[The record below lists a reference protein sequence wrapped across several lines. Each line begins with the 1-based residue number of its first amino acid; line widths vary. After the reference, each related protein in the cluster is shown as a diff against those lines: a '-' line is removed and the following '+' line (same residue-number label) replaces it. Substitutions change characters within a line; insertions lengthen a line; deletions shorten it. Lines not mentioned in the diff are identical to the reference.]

1 MAQAAGESETRPF
14 LTMSRAALWGWVA
27 GVFAIS
33 AGMFVLGVMVGRGTA
48 PIEFDIDRL
57 KRAVEAAGRAAS
69 AEKPQA
75 AAQPEM
81 KRKTDLGFYD
91 SLVRGPEEK
100 PAVPQAPRAEKTKE
114 AEPRAKEPA
123 APPPPERKPA
133 AAAPSPP
140 AVSPAPGPAP
150 APSTAGRTFTVQVAA
165 LASEEEAR
173 GLAAR
178 LRQRGY
184 AAYVEPVSSAAG
196 GKIFRVRMGEYPT
209 RDFARGLVERL
220 RRDGFPAEAVAK

>member
-1 MAQAAGESETRPF
+1 MARSAGESEPRPYVG
-14 LTMSRAALWGWVA
+14 MSRAALWAWVA
-27 GVFAIS
+27 GMVAIS
-33 AGMFVLGVMVGRGTA
+33 AGMFVLGVLVGRGTA

-69 AEKPQA
+69 APKQNAPPP
-75 AAQPEM
+75 PEM

-100 PAVPQAPRAEKTKE
+100 PALPQAAGPEKTKD
-114 AEPRAKEPA
+114 AAPHAKEPP

-133 AAAPSPP
+133 ALAPSPP
-140 AVSPAPGPAP
+140 AAPPAP

-165 LASEEEAR
+165 LGSEEEAR

-220 RRDGFPAEAVAK
+220 RRDGFSAEAVAK

>member
-1 MAQAAGESETRPF
+1 MAQSARDSEPRPVF
-14 LTMSRAALWGWVA
+14 RVSRAALWGWIA
-27 GVFAIS
+27 GGVVLS

-57 KRAVEAAGRAAS
+57 QRAVEAAGRAATG
-69 AEKPQA
+69 EKARA

-100 PAVPQAPRAEKTKE
+100 PALPQAPRGEKAKE
-114 AEPRAKEPA
+114 AEPRAKEPP
-123 APPPPERKPA
+123 APPPPEKKPA
-133 AAAPSPP
+133 ASAPSPR
-140 AVSPAPGPAP
+140 AAPPAP

-165 LASEEEAR
+165 LASEVEAR

-196 GKIFRVRMGEYPT
+196 GNIFRVRMGEYPT

-220 RRDGFPAEAVAK
+220 RRDGFSAEAVAK